1 MDYEQHYQKLLATIM
16 AQATARRPDLW
27 FGIITGR
34 ADDSMQRLY
43 AYIEDVSVLSSQLV
57 YFDLGSLGID
67 PLLARLLVL
76 ARLLADGAPVSYL
89 REEVTIA
96 TVDVIKS
103 RSIEN
108 QPPVMLFSQRMQV
121 EPITD
126 ASPGLSG
133 EDTSIR
139 ASGFDWDKWS
149 KAIAQQPCGS
159 A

>member
-1 MDYEQHYQKLLATIM
+1 M
-16 AQATARRPDLW
+16 AQATARRPNLW
-27 FGIITGR
+27 LGFITGR
-34 ADDSMQRLY
+34 ADDSMQRLM

-57 YFDLGSLGID
+57 YFDLGSIGVD

-96 TVDVIKS
+96 TTDVIKS

-108 QPPVMLFSQRMQV
+108 QAPVMLFSQRMQV
-121 EPITD
+121 EPIE
-126 ASPGLSG
+126 SPGLSE

-139 ASGFDWDKWS
+139 SPGFDWDKWS
-149 KAIAQQPCGS
+149 KAMAQQPWGS